1 METIEAKKN
10 IDYERQVVMF
20 GKEKAD
26 TALQF
31 YMLGSN
37 NSEHN
42 KANNPACLLGAVI
55 SRFSSQNKMK
65 ILKEILKDHCDNKWG
80 ILLIICITV
89 VIICAL
95 SLIGIA
101 IAMLV

>member
-55 SRFSSQNKMK
+55 SQR
-65 ILKEILKDHCDNKWG
+65 E
-80 ILLIICITV
+80 LLIDFSKY
-89 VIICAL
+89 L
-95 SLIGIA
+95 SRYYDIELLEIDIDGYFQEKSING
-101 IAMLV
+101 L